1 MKCLTPSFLAFF
13 FEKETPFGVL
23 GKEDDIF
30 DAATFAVHTGIPSIA
45 QVLRVA
51 TISSIAIM
59 ILVQL
64 AKLLIVNNPRIVSAT
79 KESIA
84 DLASSLITIALFPLI
99 LDVFYTVIVK
109 IFY

>member
-1 MKCLTPSFLAFF
+1 LALF
-13 FEKETPFGVL
+13 FEYETPFGVL

-45 QVLRVA
+45 QVLIVA

-59 ILVQL
+59 ILVNL
-64 AKLLIVNNPRIVSAT
+64 AKLLIVNHPRIAYET
-79 KESIA
+79 KANIV
-84 DLASSLITIALFPLI
+84 DLTSTICFIALLPLI
-99 LDVFYTVIVK
+99 LDVIYTVIVK